1 VSTNDDRNA
10 PWSSYGHTNDGFRKP
25 ELAAPGRYILGP
37 VPALS
42 TLALTRPAAVVAP
55 GYIQLSG
62 TSFAAPVV
70 AGAAAY
76 LLALHPNW
84 TPDQVKGAL
93 MLTAK
98 ATPLAAPWSEGVG
111 ELNTAAAAAVSNPPN
126 PNAALEQ
133 FVGPNPS
140 GGSIP
145 VFNTASWS
153 DTARANASWADASWS
168 DASWSDAAWSAASW
182 SDASWGDASWAT
194 ASWSDASWSDASW
207 SDASWGDVAYA
218 DNADGDFGTAALL
231 NAVEIAEA
239 QAELGITLGL
249 DGSVTSLTP

>member
-1 VSTNDDRNA
+1 M
-10 PWSSYGHTNDGFRKP
+10 
-25 ELAAPGRYILGP
+25 LGP
-37 VPALS
+37 VPPLA
-42 TLALTRPAAVVAP
+42 TLAVTRPTAVVAP

-84 TPDQVKGAL
+84 TPGQVKGAL

-98 ATPLAAPWSEGVG
+98 ATLFAAPWSEGVG
-111 ELNTAAAAAVSNPPN
+111 ELNTAAAAALSNPPN
-126 PNAALEQ
+126 PNAALGH
-133 FVGPNPS
+133 FVGPDPS

-145 VFNTASWS
+145 VFNAASWS
-153 DTARANASWADASWS
+153 DAAHTDASWADASWS

-182 SDASWGDASWAT
+182 SDASWADASWAT
-194 ASWSDASWSDASW
+194 ASWGTASWADASWSDASW
-207 SDASWGDVAYA
+207 SDVTYA
-218 DNADGDFGTAALL
+218 DNAGGDFGAPALL
-231 NAVEIAEA
+231 NAAQIVEA
-239 QAELGITLGL
+239 QAELGITIGL